1 MNAAR
6 RLYVLTG
13 ASRGLGAALAEQLLA
28 PDVHLLTLSRQ
39 PDESLTTRARASGA
53 LLEQWAIDV
62 GHDIGASARLEAWLH
77 GYDSARFAAA
87 AVIHYAGRVGH
98 DGPVDG
104 CPADDIAAVL
114 RAAALINNAGRLGHV
129 GPIDSS
135 PAEDI
140 AAVLRVDLEAP
151 MLLTSAFLR
160 ATRTWP
166 IDRRVLSISSGAGKR
181 PVAGWAAYCAA
192 KAGLDHFSRVT
203 ALDEAMLSNPARI
216 VSLAPGIIDTD
227 MQAELRAADGAGFPE
242 QAHFVEFK
250 ATGQLSTPQAAA
262 ARVLTYLHRADFGS
276 DPVADVRQA

>member
-62 GHDIGASARLEAWLH
+62 GHDVGASARLEAWLH
-77 GYDSARFAAA
+77 GYDPARFAA
-87 AVIHYAGRVGH
+87 V
-98 DGPVDG
+98 
-104 CPADDIAAVL
+104 
-114 RAAALINNAGRLGHV
+114 ALINKAGRLGHV
-129 GPIDSS
+129 RPIDRA
-135 PAEDI
+135 PAADI

-151 MLLTSAFLR
+151 MLLTAAFLR

-166 IDRRVLSISSGAGKR
+166 INRRVLSISSGAGKR

-192 KAGLDHFSRVT
+192 KAGLDHFSRVV
-203 ALDEAMLSNPARI
+203 ALDEAMLPNPARI
-216 VSLAPGIIDTD
+216 AALAPGVVDTD
-227 MQAELRAADGAGFPE
+227 MQGE
-242 QAHFVEFK
+242 
-250 ATGQLSTPQAAA
+250 
-262 ARVLTYLHRADFGS
+262 
-276 DPVADVRQA
+276 

>member
-1 MNAAR
+1 MTTAR

-28 PDVHLLTLSRQ
+28 PDVQLLTLSRH
-39 PDESLTTRARASGA
+39 PDESLAPRARAIGA
-53 LLEQWAIDV
+53 LLEQWTIDI

-77 GYDSARFAAA
+77 R
-87 AVIHYAGRVGH
+87 H
-98 DGPVDG
+98 DGAGFV
-104 CPADDIAAVL
+104 
-114 RAAALINNAGRLGHV
+114 AAALINNAGLLGHV

-135 PAEDI
+135 PADDI

-160 ATRTWP
+160 ATRSWP

-181 PVAGWAAYCAA
+181 AVAGWSAYCAA
-192 KAGLDHFSRVT
+192 KAGLDHFSRVA
-203 ALDEAMLSNPARI
+203 ALDEAMLPNPARI
-216 VSLAPGIIDTD
+216 VALAPGIIDTD
-227 MQAELRAADGAGFPE
+227 MQAELRAADGTGFPE

-276 DPVADVRQA
+276 DPVADVRQT

>member
-62 GHDIGASARLEAWLH
+62 GHDVGASARLEAWLH
-77 GYDSARFAAA
+77 GYDPARFAA
-87 AVIHYAGRVGH
+87 V
-98 DGPVDG
+98 
-104 CPADDIAAVL
+104 
-114 RAAALINNAGRLGHV
+114 ALINNAGRLGHV
-129 GPIDSS
+129 GPIDRA

-151 MLLTSAFLR
+151 MLLTAAFLR

-192 KAGLDHFSRVT
+192 KAGLDHFSRVV
-203 ALDEAMLSNPARI
+203 ALDEAMLPNPARI
-216 VSLAPGIIDTD
+216 VSLAPGIIDTE

-276 DPVADVRQA
+276 DPVADVRQT